1 MFSYSCCLKSSV
13 ECCWSRVLVSRGR
26 FLVILQSWIRLHCR
40 KKTSMGTIS
49 PDHGYGA
56 QISHI
61 RCGCPRAS
69 WYYPQFRGDLK
80 ILLSSFSNLPACF
93 LPNLALC
100 WWYQDPDKP
109 KQLWLPKRKLDGHWK
124 KIRRKW
130 CLYTFARKYIPPIV
144 HDRCQGKIAYRIA
157 LKTRP
162 YSGEHSST
170 GMNAQRNTHAP
181 IP

>member
-1 MFSYSCCLKSSV
+1 MPAGKWRKRTVRDEVFSYSSCLKSSV

-26 FLVILQSWIRLHCR
+26 FLVILQSWIRLHCGR
-40 KKTSMGTIS
+40 KASMGTIS

-100 WWYQDPDKP
+100 WWYQVPEKP
-109 KQLWLPKRKLDGHWK
+109 EQLWLPKRKLDGHWK
-124 KIRRKW
+124 KIRRKLMFIYI
-130 CLYTFARKYIPPIV
+130 CKKVYTAYSTWQMSRKDCIP
-144 HDRCQGKIAYRIA
+144 
-157 LKTRP
+157 
-162 YSGEHSST
+162 HS
-170 GMNAQRNTHAP
+170 AQNTTL
-181 IP
+181 